1 MKVDTK
7 SILNKYTSS
16 GRTQRKDVFKN
27 GAQDTS
33 FIKKKQISPFQNKQN
48 GHDNLINKETFYNGL
63 KMNKQPLEKGVQRF
77 KQSKVLKRKKRQTDV
92 ASVNLVELLMRNFT
106 PQKSNQNNKNT
117 NSNRRTSGNSNIASF
132 ELTVESPS
140 PEAIEKNL
148 NSSNGQNIRNK
159 LILKPQQ
166 NRDSTS
172 SDNNQNEILENVSPE
187 LKIVGESNQKVEL
200 DSTPVKTESENKN
213 SDFYG
218 DSKSSLPGNN
228 ENFSIIQPLISST
241 STYSTITST
250 TSNTEGKKE
259 DEISKLAQEIVNFI
273 NEGENDYL
281 AYGNPNELTTDIAVT
296 ASDKTGSL
304 PLSLDQDL
312 SADLSSEEN
321 ILISFSSTPSIYK
334 EGSSYKDTPIDNK
347 YLLNKENTES
357 QSANYTE
364 NENNLYN
371 PTDNTL
377 LENNIRQGNTHENRL
392 LIVPSEFSVLNTSSK
407 TILED
412 TFNKYQ
418 DEAANDNSLYENKKL
433 DSNNNERLNT
443 ENNDDT
449 QSPDIIN
456 ESQKTDNQV
465 ANNEANKNQINFE
478 NVEEN
483 SSKVSSEN
491 GVMADETAEVELDT
505 NFQGSVENQD
515 TKNTLI
521 LISHKNDETPNS
533 KTQEASQEDREQN
546 YLKGFEEAGEPNQDA
561 RDTSSQSQE
570 LISNKND
577 ETQNW
582 KAQEASQEDREQN
595 NLKDFEV
602 QREPNQDELSNFQ
615 SLEQDQDEGSGNQ
628 ESQNTNNEQIVTEKQ
643 TNTDQESN
651 QDTNQS
657 LSEKEMKNI
666 KKNADDA
673 NKEIMNL
680 INQAEISDTPKIG
693 TDLDLSISSQNPNN
707 PNDNKT
713 NVRENVNKI
722 DFTSEQETTL
732 DLNSKD
738 NSNEEPTSSTARVL
752 VNNISDETKA
762 STENEDLLPSQ
773 REEKQNVPN
782 TDNSENGI
790 HNKSILFEGKT
801 NYFTQTTTTDRPKIT
816 LKTNYENNSQS
827 KQAKMD
833 AKSKFVDYILRQV
846 FG

>member
-218 DSKSSLPGNN
+218 DSKSSLPENN

-357 QSANYTE
+357 QSENYTE

>member
-357 QSANYTE
+357 QSENYTE